1 MTVSEHRVVVTGMGM
16 VSPVGLSAPETW
28 EAIVKGTNGI
38 APITLFDPDGQ
49 EVTFAAEVKGFDPA
63 RYMDRKEVR
72 RNDRFVQFAVASSL
86 EAVEHAG
93 LHINGANGTNAEDVG
108 VIMGSGI
115 GGITTLTEQM
125 QVLMEKGARRVS
137 PFLVP
142 MMIVD
147 MASGAVSI
155 RLGAKGPN
163 FVTVS
168 ACATGADAIGVS
180 YDLIRLGQAKAMVC
194 GGTEAAITPIG
205 IAGFASARA
214 LSTRNDDPAHA
225 SRPFDKDRDG
235 FVMGEGAATLVIES
249 LEHARARGASI
260 LAELVAYAATADAHH
275 ITQPAE
281 GGEGG
286 VRAMR
291 LALQR
296 ASLRPEDI
304 DYINA
309 HGTSTPMNDEFETQ
323 AIKTVFGEQ
332 AYKVPISSTKSMIG
346 HLLGAAGA
354 IEAAFCVMAIQE
366 GVIPPTINY
375 ATPDPACDL
384 DYTPNAARE
393 AEISVALTNSLG
405 FGGHNA
411 TLIFKRFEE

>member
-1 MTVSEHRVVVTGMGM
+1 MTMHRVVVTGLGM
-16 VSPVGLSAPETW
+16 VSPVGLTAPATW
-28 EAIVKGTNGI
+28 DAVLTGTNGV
-38 APITLFDPDGQ
+38 APITLFDAANQ
-49 EVTFAAEVKGFDPA
+49 ETTFAAEVKGFDPA
-63 RYMDRKEVR
+63 QYMDRKEVR
-72 RNDRFVQFAVASSL
+72 RNDRFVHFALATAR
-86 EAVEHAG
+86 EAVEDAK
-93 LHINGANGTNAEDVG
+93 LAITPENAPEIG

-115 GGITTLTEQM
+115 GGITTLSEQI
-125 QVLMEKGARRVS
+125 LTLHEKGPRRVS

-155 RLGAKGPN
+155 ALGAKGPN
-163 FVTVS
+163 FCTVS

-180 YDLIRLGQAKAMVC
+180 YDLIRFGHARAMVA

-214 LSTRNDDPAHA
+214 LSTRNDDPGHA

-235 FVMGEGAATLVIES
+235 FVMGEGAAALVIES
-249 LEHARARGASI
+249 LESALERGAPI
-260 LAELVAYAATADAHH
+260 LAELVGYAATADAHH

-296 ASLRPEDI
+296 AGIEPGAV

-332 AYKVPISSTKSMIG
+332 AYQIPISSTKSMIG

-354 IEAAFCVMAIQE
+354 IEAGFCVQAIRDS
-366 GVIPPTINY
+366 VIPPTINY
-375 ATPDPACDL
+375 QTPDPACDL
-384 DYTPNAARE
+384 DYTPNTARDLKVN
-393 AEISVALTNSLG
+393 VALTNSLG

-411 TLIFKRFEE
+411 TLVFRRYDG

>member
-1 MTVSEHRVVVTGMGM
+1 MDNHRVVVTGLGA
-16 VSPVGLSAPETW
+16 VSPVGLNAPATW
-28 EAIVKGTNGI
+28 EAVVKGTNGI
-38 APITLFDPDGQ
+38 APITLFDPTGH
-49 EVTFAAEVKGFDPA
+49 EATFAGEVKGFDPSQH
-63 RYMDRKEVR
+63 MDRKEVR
-72 RNDRFVQFAVASSL
+72 RNDRFVHFALATAQ
-86 EAVEHAG
+86 EAVDHAQ
-93 LHINGANGTNAEDVG
+93 LKICADNAEEIG
-108 VIMGSGI
+108 VIIGSGI
-115 GGITTLTEQM
+115 GGITTLSEQM
-125 QVLMEKGARRVS
+125 LVLHEKGPRRVS

-155 RLGAKGPN
+155 ALGAKGPN
-163 FVTVS
+163 FCTVS

-180 YDLIRLGQAKAMVC
+180 YDLIRLGHARAMVA

-235 FVMGEGAATLVIES
+235 FVMGEGAAVLVLES
-249 LEHARARGASI
+249 LEFARERGAPI
-260 LAELVAYAATADAHH
+260 LAELIGYAATADAHH

-291 LALQR
+291 LAIRR
-296 ASLRPEDI
+296 AGLRPEDI

-309 HGTSTPMNDEFETQ
+309 HGTSTPMNDAYETQ
-323 AIKTVFGEQ
+323 AIKTVFGEH
-332 AYKVPISSTKSMIG
+332 AYQVPISSTKSMVG

-354 IEAAFCVMAIQE
+354 IEAAFCVQAIQD

-375 ATPDPACDL
+375 QTPDPECDL
-384 DYTPNAARE
+384 DYTPNRARE
-393 AEISVALTNSLG
+393 LDVCVALTNSLG

-411 TLIFKRFEE
+411 TLVFRRFEE

>member
-1 MTVSEHRVVVTGMGM
+1 VKEHRVVVTGLGA
-16 VSPVGLSAPETW
+16 VSPIGLSASETW
-28 EAIVKGTNGI
+28 EAAVKGTNGI
-38 APITLFDPDGQ
+38 APIALFDPNGH
-49 EVTFAAEVKGFDPA
+49 EVTFAGEVKNFDPA

-72 RNDRFVQFAVASSL
+72 RNDRFVQFAMASSR
-86 EAVEHAG
+86 EAVEHAR
-93 LHINGANGTNAEDVG
+93 LSINGANAEQVG

-115 GGITTLTEQM
+115 GGITTLTEQIR
-125 QVLMEKGARRVS
+125 VLQEKGPRRVS

-155 RLGAKGPN
+155 ALGAKGPN
-163 FVTVS
+163 FCTVS
-168 ACATGADAIGVS
+168 ACATGADAIGIS
-180 YDLIRLGQAKAMVC
+180 FELIRRGDVRAMVA

-249 LEHARARGASI
+249 LESATERGATI
-260 LAELVAYAATADAHH
+260 LAEMVGYAATADAHH

-296 ASLRPEDI
+296 AGLQPEEV

-309 HGTSTPMNDEFETQ
+309 HGTSTPINDEFETQ
-323 AIKTVFGEQ
+323 AIKTVFGEH
-332 AYKVPISSTKSMIG
+332 AYKVPISSTKSMVG

-354 IEAAFCVMAIQE
+354 IEAAFCVQAIQE
-366 GVIPPTINY
+366 GIIPPTINY
-375 ATPDPACDL
+375 QTPDPACDL
-384 DYTPNAARE
+384 DYTPNKARGLRVD
-393 AEISVALTNSLG
+393 VALTNSLG

-411 TLIFKRFEE
+411 TLIFKRFKE

>member
-1 MTVSEHRVVVTGMGM
+1 MKDHRVVVTGLGM
-16 VSPVGLSAPETW
+16 VCPVGLSAAETW

-38 APITLFDPDGQ
+38 GPISLFAVDGQ
-49 EVTFAAEVKGFDPA
+49 EVTFAGEVKDFDPA

-72 RNDRFVQFAVASSL
+72 RNDRFVQFAMASSL
-86 EAVEHAG
+86 EAVEHAK
-93 LHINGANGTNAEDVG
+93 LTIDGANAEEVG

-115 GGITTLTEQM
+115 GGITTLSEQL
-125 QVLMEKGARRVS
+125 QVLWEKGARRVS

-163 FVTVS
+163 FCTVS

-180 YDLIRLGQAKAMVC
+180 YELIRRGDVKAMVA

-235 FVMGEGAATLVIES
+235 FVMGEGAATLVLES
-249 LEHARARGASI
+249 LESAQERGATI
-260 LAELVAYAATADAHH
+260 LAELVSYAATADAHH

-291 LALQR
+291 LALKR
-296 ASLRPEDI
+296 AGLQPEDV

-309 HGTSTPMNDEFETQ
+309 HGTSTPMNDEYETQ
-323 AIKTVFGEQ
+323 AIKTVFGEH

-354 IEAAFCVMAIQE
+354 IEAAFCVQAIQE
-366 GVIPPTINY
+366 NIIPPTINY
-375 ATPDPACDL
+375 TTPDPECDL
-384 DYTPNAARE
+384 DYTPNTARE
-393 AEISVALTNSLG
+393 ARIDVALTNSLG

-411 TLIFKRFEE
+411 TLIFRRFAG

>member
-1 MTVSEHRVVVTGMGM
+1 MKEHRVVVTGMGM

-28 EAIVKGTNGI
+28 EAIAKGTNGI
-38 APITLFDPDGQ
+38 GPITLFDPTGH
-49 EVTFAAEVKGFDPA
+49 ETTIAGEVKDFDPGK
-63 RYMDRKEVR
+63 YMDRKEVR
-72 RNDRFVQFAVASSL
+72 RNDRFVQLAMASSL
-86 EAVEHAG
+86 EAVEHAKLPIDG
-93 LHINGANGTNAEDVG
+93 DNAAEIG

-115 GGITTLTEQM
+115 GGITTLEDQIMT
-125 QVLMEKGARRVS
+125 LHTKGPRRVS

-155 RLGAKGPN
+155 ALGAKGPN
-163 FVTVS
+163 FCTVS

-180 YDLIRLGQAKAMVC
+180 YDLIRRGDVRAMVA

-235 FVMGEGAATLVIES
+235 FVMGEGAATLILES
-249 LEHARARGASI
+249 LESATERSATI
-260 LAELVAYAATADAHH
+260 LAELVGYAATADAHH

-291 LALQR
+291 TALKR
-296 ASLRPEDI
+296 AGLRPEDV

-309 HGTSTPMNDEFETQ
+309 HGTSTPMNDHYETQ
-323 AIKTVFGEQ
+323 ALKTVFGEH
-332 AYKVPISSTKSMIG
+332 AYQVPVSSTKSMIG

-354 IEAAFCVMAIQE
+354 IEAAFCVQAIQE
-366 GVIPPTINY
+366 GIIPPTINY
-375 ATPDPACDL
+375 ETPDPECDL
-384 DYTPNAARE
+384 DYTPNKSRE
-393 AEISVALTNSLG
+393 AEVKVALTNSLG

-411 TLIFKRFEE
+411 TLIFKRFAE

>member
-1 MTVSEHRVVVTGMGM
+1 MGEHRVVVTGLGM
-16 VSPVGLSAPETW
+16 VSPVGLSTTETW
-28 EAIVKGTNGI
+28 ESILKGTNGI
-38 APITLFDPDGQ
+38 GPITLFDPAGQ
-49 EVTFAAEVKGFDPA
+49 ETTFAAEVKNFDPG

-72 RNDRFVQFAVASSL
+72 RNDRFVHFAMASSH
-86 EAVEHAG
+86 EAVEQAG
-93 LHINGANGTNAEDVG
+93 LSINGHNAEEVG

-115 GGITTLTEQM
+115 GGLTTLTEQM
-125 QVLMEKGARRVS
+125 HVLQEKGPRRVS

-155 RLGAKGPN
+155 ALGAKGPN
-163 FVTVS
+163 FCTVS

-180 YDLIRLGQAKAMVC
+180 YDLIRRGEVTAMVA

-235 FVMGEGAATLVIES
+235 FVMGEGAATLILES
-249 LEHARARGASI
+249 LESASKRGATV
-260 LAELVAYAATADAHH
+260 LAELAGYAATADAHH

-291 LALQR
+291 LALKR
-296 ASLRPEDI
+296 AGLRPEDV

-309 HGTSTPMNDEFETQ
+309 HGTSTPMNDEYETQ
-323 AIKTVFGEQ
+323 AIKTVFGEH
-332 AYKVPISSTKSMIG
+332 AYKVPVSSTKSMIG

-354 IEAAFCVMAIQE
+354 IEAAFCVLAIQE

-375 ATPDPACDL
+375 QTPDPACDL
-384 DYTPNAARE
+384 DYVPNTARE
-393 AEISVALTNSLG
+393 ARVDVALTNSLG

-411 TLIFKRFEE
+411 TLVFKRFAE

>member
-1 MTVSEHRVVVTGMGM
+1 VEKQRVVITGMGM
-16 VSPVGLSAPETW
+16 VSPVGLSASETW
-28 EAIVKGTNGI
+28 EAVLKGTNGVG
-38 APITLFDPDGQ
+38 PITLFDPAGQ
-49 EVTFAAEVKGFDPA
+49 DSTFAAEVKGFDPSL
-63 RYMDRKEVR
+63 YMDRKEVR
-72 RNDRFVQFAVASSL
+72 RTDRFVQFALAAAK
-86 EAVEHAG
+86 EAVE
-93 LHINGANGTNAEDVG
+93 NARLAITDENAPEIG

-115 GGITTLTEQM
+115 GGLTTLAEQIH
-125 QVLMEKGARRVS
+125 VLRDKGARRVS

-155 RLGAKGPN
+155 ALGAKGPN
-163 FVTVS
+163 FCTVS

-180 YDLIRLGQAKAMVC
+180 YDLIRHGMVRAMIA

-214 LSTRNDDPAHA
+214 LSTRNDDPSHA

-235 FVMGEGAATLVIES
+235 FVMGEGAAALVLES
-249 LEHARARGASI
+249 LESATARGATI
-260 LAELVAYAATADAHH
+260 LAELVGYAATADAHH

-291 LALQR
+291 TALER
-296 ASLRPEDI
+296 AGLRPEDV

-309 HGTSTPMNDEFETQ
+309 HGTSTPMNDHFETQ
-323 AIKTVFGEQ
+323 AIKTVFGEY
-332 AYKVPISSTKSMIG
+332 AYDVPVSSTKSMIG

-354 IEAAFCVMAIQE
+354 IEAAFCVRAI
-366 GVIPPTINY
+366 GDRVIPPTINY
-375 ATPDPACDL
+375 ETPDPECDL

-393 AEISVALTNSLG
+393 VDVNVALTNSLG

-411 TLIFKRFEE
+411 TLVFKRFVA

>member
-1 MTVSEHRVVVTGMGM
+1 VNEHRVVVTGMGM
-16 VSPVGLSAPETW
+16 VSPVGLSTSETW

-38 APITLFDPDGQ
+38 GPITLFDPQGH
-49 EVTFAAEVKGFDPA
+49 ETTFAAEVKGFDPG
-63 RYMDRKEVR
+63 RYMDRKEIR
-72 RNDRFVQFAVASSL
+72 RNDRFVHFALASAM

-93 LHINGANGTNAEDVG
+93 LQITNGIAEEVG

-115 GGITTLTEQM
+115 GGITTLSEQIL
-125 QVLMEKGARRVS
+125 VLNEKGPRRVS
-137 PFLVP
+137 PFVVP

-155 RLGAKGPN
+155 ALGAKGPN
-163 FVTVS
+163 FCTVS

-180 YDLIRLGQAKAMVC
+180 YDLIRRGEVRAMVA

-214 LSTRNDDPAHA
+214 LSGRNDDPAHA

-235 FVMGEGAATLVIES
+235 FVMGEGAAALVLES
-249 LEHARARGASI
+249 LESASARGATI
-260 LAELVAYAATADAHH
+260 LAELVGYAATADAHH
-275 ITQPAE
+275 ITLPAE

-286 VRAMR
+286 ARAMR

-296 ASLRPEDI
+296 AGLQPDDV

-309 HGTSTPMNDEFETQ
+309 HGTSTPINDERETI
-323 AIKTVFGEQ
+323 AIKSVFGEH
-332 AYKVPISSTKSMIG
+332 AYKVPVSSTKSMIG

-354 IEAAFCVMAIQE
+354 IEAAFCIQAIQE

-375 ATPDPACDL
+375 TTPDPDCDL
-384 DYTPNAARE
+384 DYVPNVARE
-393 AEISVALTNSLG
+393 ARVDVALTNSFG

-411 TLIFKRFEE
+411 SLIFKRFVD

>member
-1 MTVSEHRVVVTGMGM
+1 MKEQRVVVTGMGM
-16 VSPVGLSAPETW
+16 VSPVGLDAPETW
-28 EAIVKGTNGI
+28 ECIVKGTNGI
-38 APITLFDPDGQ
+38 APITLFDASNQ
-49 EVTFAAEVKGFDPA
+49 ETTIAGEVKGFDPG
-63 RYMDRKEVR
+63 RYMDRKEIR
-72 RNDRFVQFAVASSL
+72 RNDRFVQLAMAAAK
-86 EAVEHAG
+86 EAVESAR
-93 LHINGANGTNAEDVG
+93 LAITPENAEEVG

-115 GGITTLTEQM
+115 GGITTLEEQIRT
-125 QVLMEKGARRVS
+125 LHGKGPRRVS

-155 RLGAKGPN
+155 ALGAKGPN
-163 FVTVS
+163 FCTVS

-180 YDLIRLGQAKAMVC
+180 YELIRRGDARAMVA

-205 IAGFASARA
+205 IAGFAAARA

-235 FVMGEGAATLVIES
+235 FVMGEGAATLILESIES
-249 LEHARARGASI
+249 ATERGATI
-260 LAELVAYAATADAHH
+260 LAELVSYAATADAHH

-291 LALQR
+291 LALKR
-296 ASLRPEDI
+296 AGLRPEDV

-309 HGTSTPMNDEFETQ
+309 HGTSTPMNDQFETQ
-323 AIKTVFGEQ
+323 AIKTVFGEH
-332 AYKVPISSTKSMIG
+332 AYQVPISSTKSMIG

-354 IEAAFCVMAIQE
+354 IEAAFCVQTIQDNI
-366 GVIPPTINY
+366 IPPTINY
-375 ATPDPACDL
+375 MTPDPDCDL
-384 DYTPNAARE
+384 NYTPNTARE
-393 AEISVALTNSLG
+393 AEVNVALTNSLG

-411 TLIFKRFEE
+411 TLVFRRFAG

>member
-1 MTVSEHRVVVTGMGM
+1 MTGLGAI
-16 VSPVGLSAPETW
+16 SPVGHSAPETW
-28 EAIVKGTNGI
+28 EAVVKGTNGVG
-38 APITLFDPDGQ
+38 PITLFDPTGH
-49 EVTFAAEVKGFDPA
+49 EVTFAAEVKGFDPG

-72 RNDRFVQFAVASSL
+72 RNDRFVHFALAAAQEAVA
-86 EAVEHAG
+86 HAR
-93 LHINGANGTNAEDVG
+93 LRICAENAAEIG
-108 VIMGSGI
+108 VIIGSGI
-115 GGITTLTEQM
+115 GGIMTLTEQM
-125 QVLMEKGARRVS
+125 QVLQEKGPRRVS

-155 RLGAKGPN
+155 ALGAKGPN
-163 FVTVS
+163 FCTVS

-180 YDLIRLGQAKAMVC
+180 YDLIRLGHARAMIA

-205 IAGFASARA
+205 IAGFAAARA
-214 LSTRNDDPAHA
+214 LSTRNADPAHA
-225 SRPFDKDRDG
+225 SRPFDKHRDG
-235 FVMGEGAATLVIES
+235 FVMGEGAAVLVLES
-249 LEHARARGASI
+249 LESAVARGAMI
-260 LAELVAYAATADAHH
+260 LAEIVGYGATADAYH

-291 LALQR
+291 VALQR
-296 ASLRPEDI
+296 ARLRPEQV

-309 HGTSTPMNDEFETQ
+309 HGTSTPINDHYETQ
-323 AIKTVFGEQ
+323 AIKTVFGEH
-332 AYKVPISSTKSMIG
+332 AYGVAISSTKSMIG

-354 IEAAFCVMAIQE
+354 IEAAFCVQAIQD

-375 ATPDPACDL
+375 ETPDPDCDL
-384 DYTPNAARE
+384 DYTPNTARNLDVR
-393 AEISVALTNSLG
+393 VALTNSFG

-411 TLIFKRFEE
+411 TLVFKRFEE

>member
-1 MTVSEHRVVVTGMGM
+1 MSEHRVVVTGLGM

-38 APITLFDPDGQ
+38 APITLFEPVGQ

-72 RNDRFVQFAVASSL
+72 RNDRFVQLAMASSL

-93 LHINGANGTNAEDVG
+93 LQIDGTSAEDVG

-115 GGITTLTEQM
+115 GGITTLTEQI
-125 QVLMEKGARRVS
+125 QVLLEKGARRVS

-163 FVTVS
+163 FCTVS

-180 YDLIRLGQAKAMVC
+180 YDLIRLGHARAMVC

-225 SRPFDKDRDG
+225 SRPFDKERDG

-249 LEHARARGASI
+249 LEHARERGATI

-291 LALQR
+291 LALKR
-296 ASLRPEDI
+296 AGMRPEDI

-323 AIKTVFGEQ
+323 AIKTVFGEH
-332 AYKVPISSTKSMIG
+332 AYEVPISSTKSMIG

-354 IEAAFCVMAIQE
+354 IEAAFCVQAIQE
-366 GVIPPTINY
+366 NVIPPTINY
-375 ATPDPACDL
+375 ETPDPACDL
-384 DYTPNAARE
+384 DYTPNRARE
-393 AEISVALTNSLG
+393 AEVNIALTNSLG

>member
-1 MTVSEHRVVVTGMGM
+1 VKEHRVVVTGLGM
-16 VSPVGLSAPETW
+16 VSPVGIGAPQTW

-38 APITLFDPDGQ
+38 GPITLFPVDGQ
-49 EVTFAAEVKGFDPA
+49 EVTIAGEVKGFDPA
-63 RYMDRKEVR
+63 QYMDRKEVR
-72 RNDRFVQFAVASSL
+72 RNDRFVQMAVASSL
-86 EAVEHAG
+86 EAVEHAKLTIDG
-93 LHINGANGTNAEDVG
+93 ENAEGIG

-115 GGITTLTEQM
+115 GGITTLSEQL
-125 QVLMEKGARRVS
+125 QVLAEKGPRRVS

-163 FVTVS
+163 FCTVS

-180 YDLIRLGQAKAMVC
+180 YDLIRRGDVRAMVA

-214 LSTRNDDPAHA
+214 LSTRNGDPARA

-235 FVMGEGAATLVIES
+235 FVMGEGAATLILES
-249 LEHARARGASI
+249 LEHATARGATI
-260 LAELVAYAATADAHH
+260 LAELVGYAATADAHH

-291 LALQR
+291 LALER
-296 ASLRPEDI
+296 AGLRPEDV

-309 HGTSTPMNDEFETQ
+309 HGTSTPMNDEYETQ
-323 AIKTVFGEQ
+323 AIKTVFGEH
-332 AYKVPISSTKSMIG
+332 AYGIPVSSTKSMIG

-354 IEAAFCVMAIQE
+354 IEAAFCVEAIQDN
-366 GVIPPTINY
+366 VIPPTINY
-375 ATPDPACDL
+375 TTPDPACDL
-384 DYTPNAARE
+384 EYVPNVARE
-393 AEISVALTNSLG
+393 AKIDVALTNSLG

-411 TLIFKRFEE
+411 TLVFKRFEA

>member
-1 MTVSEHRVVVTGMGM
+1 MKEHRVVVTGLG
-16 VSPVGLSAPETW
+16 VISPIGLSASETW
-28 EAIVKGTNGI
+28 EAAVKGTNGI
-38 APITLFDPDGQ
+38 APITLFDPTGH
-49 EVTFAAEVKGFDPA
+49 EVTFAGEVKGFDPA

-72 RNDRFVQFAVASSL
+72 RNDRFVQFAMASSR
-86 EAVEHAG
+86 EAVEHAK
-93 LHINGANGTNAEDVG
+93 LAINGANAEQVG

-115 GGITTLTEQM
+115 GGITTLTEQL
-125 QVLMEKGARRVS
+125 QVLQEKGPRRVS

-155 RLGAKGPN
+155 ALGAKGPN
-163 FVTVS
+163 FCTVS

-180 YDLIRLGQAKAMVC
+180 FDLIRRGDVRAMVA

-235 FVMGEGAATLVIES
+235 FVMGEGATTLVLES
-249 LEHARARGASI
+249 LESATERGATI
-260 LAELVAYAATADAHH
+260 LAELVSYAATADAHH

-296 ASLRPEDI
+296 AGFQPEDI

-309 HGTSTPMNDEFETQ
+309 HGTSTPINDEFETQ
-323 AIKTVFGEQ
+323 AIKTVFGEH
-332 AYKVPISSTKSMIG
+332 AYRVPISSTKSMVG

-354 IEAAFCVMAIQE
+354 IEAAFCVQAIQE
-366 GVIPPTINY
+366 
-375 ATPDPACDL
+375 
-384 DYTPNAARE
+384 
-393 AEISVALTNSLG
+393 SV
-405 FGGHNA
+405 
-411 TLIFKRFEE
+411 

>member
-1 MTVSEHRVVVTGMGM
+1 
-16 VSPVGLSAPETW
+16 
-28 EAIVKGTNGI
+28 
-38 APITLFDPDGQ
+38 
-49 EVTFAAEVKGFDPA
+49 
-63 RYMDRKEVR
+63 
-72 RNDRFVQFAVASSL
+72 
-86 EAVEHAG
+86 
-93 LHINGANGTNAEDVG
+93 
-108 VIMGSGI
+108 VIIGSGI

-125 QVLMEKGARRVS
+125 QVLQEKGPRRVS

-155 RLGAKGPN
+155 ALGAKGPN
-163 FVTVS
+163 FCTVS

-180 YDLIRLGQAKAMVC
+180 YDLIRLGHARAMVA

-225 SRPFDKDRDG
+225 SRPFDRDRDG
-235 FVMGEGAATLVIES
+235 FVMGEGAAVLVLES
-249 LEHARARGASI
+249 LEHARARGAPI
-260 LAELVAYAATADAHH
+260 LAELIGYAATADAHH

-291 LALQR
+291 LAIQR
-296 ASLRPEDI
+296 AGIKAEDV

-309 HGTSTPMNDEFETQ
+309 HGTSTPMNDAFETQ
-323 AIKTVFGEQ
+323 AIKTVFGEH
-332 AYKVPISSTKSMIG
+332 AYQVPISSTKSMIG

-354 IEAAFCVMAIQE
+354 IEAAFCVQAIQDR
-366 GVIPPTINY
+366 VIPPTINY
-375 ATPDPACDL
+375 QTPDPECDL
-384 DYTPNAARE
+384 DYTPNVARE
-393 AEISVALTNSLG
+393 LDVRVALTNSLG

-411 TLIFKRFEE
+411 TLVFRRFEE

>member
-1 MTVSEHRVVVTGMGM
+1 M
-16 VSPVGLSAPETW
+16 VSPVGLTAESTW
-28 EAIVKGTNGI
+28 EAVVKGTNGI
-38 APITLFDPDGQ
+38 APISLFDPAGQ
-49 EVTFAAEVKGFDPA
+49 EVTFAGEVKGFDPGL
-63 RYMDRKEVR
+63 YMDRKEIR
-72 RNDRFVQFAVASSL
+72 RNDRFVHFALASSR
-86 EAVEHAG
+86 EAVENAK
-93 LHINGANGTNAEDVG
+93 LTITPENAEEIG

-115 GGITTLTEQM
+115 GGITTLGDQILTM
-125 QVLMEKGARRVS
+125 HGKGPRRVS
-137 PFLVP
+137 PFVVP

-155 RLGAKGPN
+155 ALGAKGPN
-163 FVTVS
+163 FCTVS

-180 YDLIRLGQAKAMVC
+180 FNLIQSGQVRAMVA

-205 IAGFASARA
+205 IAGFAAARA
-214 LSTRNDDPAHA
+214 LSTRNDDPTHA

-235 FVMGEGAATLVIES
+235 FVMGEGAATLVLES
-249 LEHARARGASI
+249 LESATERGAPI
-260 LAELVAYAATADAHH
+260 LAELCSYAATADAHH

-286 VRAMR
+286 ARAMR
-291 LALQR
+291 LALKR
-296 ASLRPEDI
+296 GGFTPEAI

-309 HGTSTPMNDEFETQ
+309 HGTSTPMNDHYETQ

-332 AYKVPISSTKSMIG
+332 AYQIPISSTKSMVG

-354 IEAAFCVMAIQE
+354 IEAGFCVQAIRD

-375 ATPDPACDL
+375 TTPDPECDL
-384 DYTPNAARE
+384 DYTPHTARS
-393 AEISVALTNSLG
+393 AEVNVALTNSLG

-411 TLIFKRFEE
+411 TLIFKRFEA

>member
-1 MTVSEHRVVVTGMGM
+1 MSVNVHRVVVTGLGM
-16 VSPVGLSAPETW
+16 VSPVGLSASETW
-28 EAIVKGTNGI
+28 EAVLKGTNGVG
-38 APITLFDPDGQ
+38 PISLFDPAGQ
-49 EVTFAAEVKGFDPA
+49 ETTFAAEVKDFDPG
-63 RYMDRKEVR
+63 RYMDRKEIR
-72 RNDRFVQFAVASSL
+72 RNDRFVQFAMASSM
-86 EAVEHAG
+86 EAVEHAK
-93 LHINGANGTNAEDVG
+93 LSINGHNAEDVG

-115 GGITTLTEQM
+115 GGITTLSEQM
-125 QVLMEKGARRVS
+125 LVLKEKGPRRVS

-155 RLGAKGPN
+155 ALGAKGPN
-163 FVTVS
+163 FCTVS

-180 YDLIRLGQAKAMVC
+180 YELIRRGDIKAMIA
-194 GGTEAAITPIG
+194 GGTEAAITAIG
-205 IAGFASARA
+205 VAGFASARA
-214 LSTRNDDPAHA
+214 LSSRNDDPAHA
-225 SRPFDKDRDG
+225 SRPFDKNRDG
-235 FVMGEGAATLVIES
+235 FVMGEGAASLVLES
-249 LEHARARGASI
+249 LESAKERKATI
-260 LAELVAYAATADAHH
+260 LAEVAGYAATADAHH

-296 ASLRPEDI
+296 GGLQPEDV

-309 HGTSTPMNDEFETQ
+309 HGTSTPMNDEYETQ
-323 AIKTVFGEQ
+323 AIKTVFGEH

-354 IEAAFCVMAIQE
+354 IEAAFCVQAIGE
-366 GVIPPTINY
+366 RMIPPTINY
-375 ATPDPACDL
+375 ETPDPACDL
-384 DYTPNAARE
+384 DYTPNTARE
-393 AEISVALTNSLG
+393 VDVHVALTNSLG

-411 TLIFKRFEE
+411 TLVFKRFEE